1 MGLELVGRVSRTSLI
16 VLAPVSLAGGLLGGW
31 PGALGTVAGG
41 ALSLASL
48 HWLSRGVRNAGAF
61 LAGGRAHPLW
71 VIALGC
77 RYLLFFGAVALL
89 LWSGAVHPFGLVAGL
104 SVLPPVLIILGLR
117 AARAA
122 A

>member
-16 VLAPVSLAGGLLGGW
+16 VLVPVSLAGGLLGGVA
-31 PGALGTVAGG
+31 GALGTLAGG
-41 ALSLASL
+41 LLSLASL
-48 HWLSRGVRNAGAF
+48 VWLSRGVRSAGAF

-77 RYLLFFGAVALL
+77 RYTLLFGAVALL
-89 LWSGAVHPFGLVAGL
+89 LWSGTVHPVGLLAGL

-117 AARAA
+117 ATRAIS
-122 A
+122 